1 MTFPWARILL
11 MLVIVG
17 LCSIFLIN
25 SHVLVLA
32 SLPFAT
38 STGYSCRYDVD
49 TVTDDRICQQ
59 PISLTSLDIML
70 SSVQLVDSPI
80 DSPINSDVR

>member
-25 SHVLVLA
+25 SRVLVLA
-32 SLPFAT
+32 SVPFAT
-38 STGYSCRYDVD
+38 STGYSCPYDVD
-49 TVTDDRICQQ
+49 TLTDDRICQQ
-59 PISLTSLDIML
+59 PTSLTSLDIMQ

-80 DSPINSDVR
+80 DSPIDSDVR

>member
-25 SHVLVLA
+25 SHALVLA
-32 SLPFAT
+32 SVPFAT
-38 STGYSCRYDVD
+38 SPGYSYPYDVD

-70 SSVQLVDSPI
+70 SSVQLVDSSI
-80 DSPINSDVR
+80 DSDVR